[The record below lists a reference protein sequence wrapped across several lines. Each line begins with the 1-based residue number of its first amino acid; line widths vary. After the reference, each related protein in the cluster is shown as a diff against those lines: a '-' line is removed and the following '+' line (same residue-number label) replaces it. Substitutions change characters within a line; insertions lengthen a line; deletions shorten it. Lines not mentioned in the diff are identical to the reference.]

1 MKRRLLIGAAL
12 SALALTFTLPLA
24 APAPAQDNQPVV
36 VFAAASMKNA
46 LDEIAADWTKANKT
60 EVKISYAASSALAKQ
75 LESGAPADLFVSADL
90 KWMDYVEEKK
100 LLRTGTRQNLL
111 GNTLVLIARK
121 DGKFKDVKIGPDLDL
136 AKLLGND
143 RLAVGQVDSVPA
155 GRYAKAALEKLGLY
169 KSVEGKLAQA
179 ENVRVALAYVARGE
193 APLGIVYGTDAA
205 SEPQVIVA
213 GAFPESSYPAIVYP
227 VALMETSKN
236 PKAAAFLK
244 SLNSSASQAIFKK
257 HGFSVL
263 AAAKTN

>member
-24 APAPAQDNQPVV
+24 APLKAQDNQPVV

-46 LDEIAADWTKANKT
+46 LDEVAAEWTKANKT

-75 LESGAPADLFVSADL
+75 IENGAPADIFVSADL
-90 KWMDYVEEKK
+90 KWIDHVADKK
-100 LLRTGTRQNLL
+100 LIKANTRQNLL

-121 DGKFKDVKIGPDLDL
+121 DGKFKDVKIGPNFDL
-136 AKLLGND
+136 AGLLGND
-143 RLAVGQVDSVPA
+143 RLAVGQVESVPA
-155 GRYAKAALEKLGLY
+155 GRYAKAALEKLGIY

-205 SEPQVIVA
+205 SEPQVAVI
-213 GAFPESSYPAIVYP
+213 GTFPEGSHPAIVYP
-227 VALMETSKN
+227 VAQLETSKN
-236 PKAAAFLK
+236 PKAAEFLK
-244 SLNSSASQAIFKK
+244 SLGSPSAQAIFKK

>member
-12 SALALTFTLPLA
+12 SALALTFTLPATALLK
-24 APAPAQDNQPVV
+24 AQDNQAVV
-36 VFAAASMKNA
+36 VFAAASLKNA
-46 LDEIAADWTKANKT
+46 LDEVAAEWTKANKT

-75 LESGAPADLFVSADL
+75 LENSAPADIFVSADL
-90 KWMDYVEEKK
+90 KWMDYVQEKK
-100 LLRTGTRQNLL
+100 LVRAGTRQNLL

-121 DGKFKDVKIGPDLDL
+121 DGKFKDVKIGPNFDL

-143 RLAVGQVDSVPA
+143 RLAVGQVESVPA
-155 GRYAKAALEKLGLY
+155 GRYAKAALEKLGVY

-213 GAFPESSYPAIVYP
+213 GTFPDGSYPPIVYP
-227 VALMETSKN
+227 VAQTEASKN
-236 PKAAAFLK
+236 PKAAEFLK
-244 SLNSSASQAIFKK
+244 SLGSPSAQAIFKK
-257 HGFSVL
+257 HGFAVL
-263 AAAKTN
+263 SAAKTN

>member
-12 SALALTFTLPLA
+12 SAFALTFTLPA
-24 APAPAQDNQPVV
+24 IAPLKAQENQPFI

-46 LDEIAADWTKANKT
+46 LDEIAGEWSKANKT

-75 LESGAPADLFVSADL
+75 MENGAPADLFISADL
-90 KWMDYVEEKK
+90 KWMDYVADKK
-100 LLRTGTRQNLL
+100 LIKANTRQNLL

-121 DGKFKDVKIGPDLDL
+121 DDKFKEVKIGPNFDL
-136 AKLLGND
+136 AGLLGNG
-143 RLAVGQVDSVPA
+143 RLSVGQVDSVPA
-155 GRYAKAALEKLGLY
+155 GLYAKAALEKLGIY

-179 ENVRVALAYVARGE
+179 ENVRVALAYVSRGE

-205 SEPQVIVA
+205 SEKQVIVI
-213 GAFPESSYPAIVYP
+213 GTFPEGSHPAIVYP
-227 VALMETSKN
+227 VAQLESSKN
-236 PKAAAFLK
+236 PKAAEFLK
-244 SLNSSASQAIFKK
+244 SLSSPSAQAIFKK

>member
-12 SALALTFTLPLA
+12 SAFALTFTFPVT
-24 APAPAQDNQPVV
+24 APAQTQNNTPIV

-46 LDEIAADWTKANKT
+46 LDEVAGEWSKANKT

-75 LESGAPADLFVSADL
+75 IENAAPADVFVSADL
-90 KWMDYVEEKK
+90 KWMDYLEQKNLVRK
-100 LLRTGTRQNLL
+100 GTRRSLL

-121 DGKFKDVKIGPDLDL
+121 DGKFKDIKIGPNFDL

-143 RLAVGQVDSVPA
+143 RLAVGAVDAVPA
-155 GRYAKAALEKLGLY
+155 GRYAKAALEKLGIW

-193 APLGIVYGTDAA
+193 TPLGIVYGTDAA
-205 SEPQVIVA
+205 SEANVIVA
-213 GAFPESSYPAIVYP
+213 GTFPDGSYPPIVYP
-227 VALMETSKN
+227 VAQLESSKN
-236 PKAAAFLK
+236 PKVADFLK
-244 SLNSSASQAIFKK
+244 SLSSPSAQAIFKK

>member
-1 MKRRLLIGAAL
+1 MKRRLLIRAAL
-12 SALALTFTLPLA
+12 CALALFVALPPT
-24 APAPAQDNQPVV
+24 APAKAQDRQPIV

-46 LDEIAADWTKANKT
+46 LDEIAAEWTKASKT

-75 LESGAPADLFVSADL
+75 LESGAPADIFVSADL
-90 KWMDYVEEKK
+90 KWMDYVAEKK
-100 LLRTGTRQNLL
+100 LIKANTRQNLL

-121 DGKFKDVKIGPDLDL
+121 DGKFKDVKIAPNFDL
-136 AKLLGND
+136 ADLLGNE

-155 GRYAKAALEKLGLY
+155 GLYAKAALEKLGVW

-179 ENVRVALAYVARGE
+179 ENVRVALAYVSRGE

-205 SEPQVIVA
+205 SDPQVVVV
-213 GAFPESSYPAIVYP
+213 GTFPEGSHPAIVYP
-227 VALMETSKN
+227 VAQIETSKN
-236 PKAAAFLK
+236 PKAAEFLK
-244 SLNSSASQAIFKK
+244 SLSSPSAQAIFKK